1 MKEHTLGFR
10 RALPEWTGRGETA
23 GDGASRGEAGEAGRG
38 PTRQGEARPGGAS
51 RVRAGRGGAG
61 RGGAGRDGGW
71 GMVQP
76 GHNISL
82 SSSRNK
88 CKSYGHFSGDRTY
101 QT

>member
-61 RGGAGRDGGW
+61 RGGAGRGRAGR
-71 GMVQP
+71 GL
-76 GHNISL
+76 GHGATRAQHLVIEFQ
-82 SSSRNK
+82 K
-88 CKSYGHFSGDRTY
+88 
-101 QT
+101 QM